1 MFSPILRVQCCKGL
15 RRHAGGGERNAV
27 PAGVR
32 HSVDL
37 RGLTVACRAEV
48 PHGSAP
54 VRVLPVGKLVQPKQG
69 AIVRH
74 SVIGQR
80 SALPQIV
87 LVVKIQRC
95 IVAGKNQLDIHM
107 LGIGACV
114 DLFRRR
120 TSCASPQ
127 GAVYSSQLP

>member
-1 MFSPILRVQCCKGL
+1 M
-15 RRHAGGGERNAV
+15 
-27 PAGVR
+27 
-32 HSVDL
+32 
-37 RGLTVACRAEV
+37 
-48 PHGSAP
+48 
-54 VRVLPVGKLVQPKQG
+54 
-69 AIVRH
+69 RH

-114 DLFRRR
+114 DLFR
-120 TSCASPQ
+120 A
-127 GAVYSSQLP
+127 AHQLRQPAGRGV